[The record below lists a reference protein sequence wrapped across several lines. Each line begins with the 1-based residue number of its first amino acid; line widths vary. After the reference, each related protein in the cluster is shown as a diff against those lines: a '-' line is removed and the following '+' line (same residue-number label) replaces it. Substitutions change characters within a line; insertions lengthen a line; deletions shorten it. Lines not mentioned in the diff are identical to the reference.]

1 MSRESTAFRPDLER
15 LQRWMQ
21 EVVVH
26 PGTVDEALA
35 STAAKREIPAEKLR
49 EVIRPSERLTAS
61 ERVGVYHGMYLMRME
76 EALETDYPLVH
87 RHLGDEA
94 FSEFVRAYVQ
104 DHPSTSYTLNRLGDQ
119 VPRFFADHP
128 DRPQAGFLHDLARLE
143 LALAEVFDEQE
154 SPVLTAEELEK
165 FDPELWENARLR
177 PVAALR
183 VLAFRHAVIPHLLAY
198 HDGRPSPSPRRRASW
213 AVFYR
218 RDYSVLRL
226 ELDRNEHNLL
236 QALVAGEPLG
246 EALASAA
253 GRELSPRKQE
263 QIFSWFRSWV
273 SQGLFSGIGI

>member
-128 DRPQAGFLHDLARLE
+128 DRPQAAFPPRSRPPRAGPDRG
-143 LALAEVFDEQE
+143 
-154 SPVLTAEELEK
+154 
-165 FDPELWENARLR
+165 LR
-177 PVAALR
+177 R
-183 VLAFRHAVIPHLLAY
+183 
-198 HDGRPSPSPRRRASW
+198 
-213 AVFYR
+213 
-218 RDYSVLRL
+218 
-226 ELDRNEHNLL
+226 
-236 QALVAGEPLG
+236 AGEPGAHSRRTREIRPRALG
-246 EALASAA
+246 ERPAPA
-253 GRELSPRKQE
+253 GRGPQGAGLQTRGHPPSPCIPRRPSE
-263 QIFSWFRSWV
+263 PESSEARIVGCF
-273 SQGLFSGIGI
+273 LPP